1 MSVFLLYG
9 MILIEVYTVKE
20 EELTQFATQFL
31 RTNFHIDLSIPIVR
45 NNRLRSSYGRYV
57 MTNKQHPVRIEIAG
71 KTLDY
76 GTVEAIKG
84 IIKHECIHYALHMQG
99 QSMRDGH
106 PVFEETLRQYNAP
119 STNTMKIGL
128 FYLFRCEICVR
139 TYETNRKQISKTPK
153 KYRTKCCNGK
163 ITIMETR
170 KYDGKHFS
178 KVSHSFTC

>member
-9 MILIEVYTVKE
+9 MIFIEVYTVKE

-31 RTNFHIDLSIPIVR
+31 RTNFHIDLTIPIVR

-128 FYLFRCEICVR
+128 FYLFRCEICAR

-153 KYRTKCCNGK
+153 KYRTKCCNGN
-163 ITIMETR
+163 ITIMEIR

-178 KVSHSFTC
+178 KLSHSFTC